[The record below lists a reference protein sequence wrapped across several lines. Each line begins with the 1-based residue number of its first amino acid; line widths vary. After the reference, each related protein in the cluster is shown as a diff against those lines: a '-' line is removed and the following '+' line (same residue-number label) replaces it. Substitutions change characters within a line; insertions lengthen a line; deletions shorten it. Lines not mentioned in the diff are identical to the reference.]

1 MGEYEIQ
8 QGFETQK
15 SLIFKFI
22 ISLRNLFWATLR
34 IKRTKTSIM
43 QEKNHE
49 PTIKPFISIV
59 LPCYNEEAILSANI
73 NVIVSYLESKS
84 FKYDW
89 ELVIIDDGS
98 KDKTGEIANEFSN
111 QNNNIRVIHHPNN
124 LNLGNALK
132 TGFKNAKGDII
143 VVMDID
149 LSYSVEHIEKLVDK
163 LVATSS
169 DIVIASPYMPGGKV
183 TDVPF
188 TRKMMSRWVNR
199 FMRIAAQDKYYTYTG
214 MVRAYRKDF
223 INTVN
228 LKTKDYE
235 INPEILYKAMILRA
249 RIIEIPAHLDWTEQN
264 EYKGKRTSS
273 IRMLRG
279 FFSGIMSSFIFRPYI
294 FFLAIGTFLMLLSMY
309 ELVWLL
315 VDTLSY
321 MSRQLEIEQSFSAS
335 LALQFRKNPQSFI
348 VGGITFIA
356 AIQFLS
362 LGFLSLQSK
371 RYFEELFHLGTSF
384 KKRNHFL

>member
-1 MGEYEIQ
+1 MED
-8 QGFETQK
+8 K
-15 SLIFKFI
+15 SDLK
-22 ISLRNLFWATLR
+22 ST
-34 IKRTKTSIM
+34 
-43 QEKNHE
+43 
-49 PTIKPFISIV
+49 KPFVSIV
-59 LPCYNEEAILSANI
+59 LPCYNEEAILKNNI
-73 NVIVSYLESKS
+73 NTIISYLCSKNE
-84 FKYDW
+84 KYEW
-89 ELVIIDDGS
+89 EIVVINDGS
-98 KDKTGEIANEFSN
+98 KDNTGNIADEFER
-111 QNNNIRVIHHPNN
+111 QDDRIRVIHHPTN

-132 TGFKNAKGDII
+132 TGFKNSKGDII

-149 LSYSVEHIEKLVDK
+149 LSYATDHIEKMIDK
-163 LVATSS
+163 LIETSS

-183 TDVPF
+183 TEVPF
-188 TRKMMSRWVNR
+188 TRKIMSRWVNL
-199 FMRIAAQDKYYTYTG
+199 FMRIAAQDKYHTYTG

-249 RIIEIPAHLDWTEQN
+249 RIVEIPAHLDWTEQN
-264 EYKGKRTSS
+264 KYKGKRRSS
-273 IRMLRG
+273 IKMLRG

-294 FFLAIGTFLMLLSMY
+294 FFLAIGVVLMLLSMY

-321 MSRQLEIEQSFSAS
+321 ISNSSRIIPTFSES

-348 VGGITFIA
+348 VGGITFMA

-362 LGFLSLQSK
+362 VGFLSLQSK
-371 RYFEELFHLGTSF
+371 RYFEELFHLGTSL
-384 KKRNHFL
+384 KIQKEVK

>member
-1 MGEYEIQ
+1 MEKMKIENEI
-8 QGFETQK
+8 K
-15 SLIFKFI
+15 SFI
-22 ISLRNLFWATLR
+22 
-34 IKRTKTSIM
+34 
-43 QEKNHE
+43 
-49 PTIKPFISIV
+49 TIL
-59 LPCYNEEAILSANI
+59 LPCYNEEVILLPNI
-73 NVIVSYLESKS
+73 SLIIDYLRSKNQKYKWEIIIV
-84 FKYDW
+84 
-89 ELVIIDDGS
+89 DDGS
-98 KDKTGEIANEFSN
+98 KDKTGIIADEFEK
-111 QNNNIRVIHHPNN
+111 QYENIRVIHHPTN

-143 VVMDID
+143 VVLDID
-149 LSYSVEHIEKLVDK
+149 LSYSVDHIEILVDK
-163 LVATSS
+163 LVDTSS
-169 DIVIASPYMPGGKV
+169 DIVVASPYMPGGKV

-188 TRKMMSRWVNR
+188 TRRIMSRWVNQI
-199 FMRIAAQDKYYTYTG
+199 MRIAAQDKYYTYTG

-249 RIIEIPAHLDWTEQN
+249 RIIEIPAHLNWTEQN
-264 EYKGKRTSS
+264 KYKGKRVSS

-294 FFLAIGTFLMLLSMY
+294 FFLAIGAFLMLLSMY

-315 VDTLSY
+315 GDTLSHL
-321 MSRQLEIEQSFSAS
+321 SQQIKIERSFSAS

-356 AIQFLS
+356 AIQFLG

-384 KKRNHFL
+384 KKQK

>member
-1 MGEYEIQ
+1 MDSTVNEN
-8 QGFETQK
+8 
-15 SLIFKFI
+15 
-22 ISLRNLFWATLR
+22 R
-34 IKRTKTSIM
+34 
-43 QEKNHE
+43 
-49 PTIKPFISIV
+49 PFISIV
-59 LPCYNEEAILSANI
+59 LPCYNEEAILRI
-73 NVIVSYLESKS
+73 NLNAIIKYLESRSK
-84 FKYDW
+84 KYQW
-89 ELVIIDDGS
+89 EILIINDGS
-98 KDKTGEIANEFSN
+98 RDQTGMIADEYAK
-111 QNNNIRVIHHPNN
+111 QYVNITTIHHPTN

-132 TGFKNAKGDII
+132 TGFNNSKGDII

-149 LSYSVEHIEKLVDK
+149 LSYSVDHIERLVDK
-163 LVATSS
+163 LVDTSS
-169 DIVIASPYMPGGKV
+169 DIIIASPYMPGGKV

-188 TRKMMSRWVNR
+188 NRKMMSRWVNR

-214 MVRAYRKDF
+214 MVRAYKKDF
-223 INTVN
+223 IRTVN
-228 LKTKDYE
+228 LKTKDNE

-264 EYKGKRTSS
+264 KYKGKRTSS

-294 FFLAIGTFLMLLSMY
+294 FFLAIGAVLMLLSLY

-315 VDTLSY
+315 ADTLSY
-321 MSRQLEIEQSFSAS
+321 ISEGVGVIPTFSES
-335 LALQFRKNPQSFI
+335 LALQFRKNPQTFI

-371 RYFEELFHLGTSF
+371 RYFEELFHLGTSLKN
-384 KKRNHFL
+384 KKE